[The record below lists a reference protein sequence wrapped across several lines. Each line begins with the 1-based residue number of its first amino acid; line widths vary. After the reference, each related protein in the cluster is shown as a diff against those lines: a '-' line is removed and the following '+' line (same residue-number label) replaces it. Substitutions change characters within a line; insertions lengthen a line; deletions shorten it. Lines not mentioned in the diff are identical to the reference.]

1 MISVQDMTDL
11 LYIHDA
17 YDNLNINLFGV
28 ELVIGYHEGNLGA
41 LNRIHTL
48 IERNAAEELKKN
60 DYKEVWEIAENT
72 SITPE
77 ERARMLLMLEQH
89 AIP

>member
-1 MISVQDMTDL
+1 MTEL

-17 YDNLNINLFGV
+17 YDNLNTALLGV
-28 ELVIGYHEGNLGA
+28 ELVVGYHEGNLGA
-41 LNRIHTL
+41 LSRIHNV

-60 DYKEVWEIAENT
+60 DYKEVWKIAEDT

-77 ERARMLLMLEQH
+77 ERARMLLMLK
-89 AIP
+89 